1 MKPLETV
8 WRRAPWYNSK
18 NTLMI
23 DDRSLNFLPNP
34 KNGLQIKAYNRM
46 NYLEDNELLY
56 LTAYLVCLAKNCTDF
71 TTVNHKNW
79 QVYKQTL

>member
-8 WRRAPWYNSK
+8 WRKAQWYSSK

-23 DDRSLNFLPNP
+23 DDKPLNFLANP
-34 KNGLQIKAYNRM
+34 KNGLQIKPYSRN

-56 LTAYLVCLAKNCTDF
+56 LSTYLVGLAKNCADF

-79 QVYKQTL
+79 HVYKHT